1 MAGRLL
7 GWWIRGNN
15 NLISGFTV
23 MVNQLRIICG
33 KTVKDKM
40 NYGKIREMTGVVR
53 LEEFLREKRL
63 RWLGH
68 VERMD

>member
-40 NYGKIREMTGVVR
+40 NNGKIREMTGVVR